1 MSLVTAYLFLYNV
14 SQFLGWGALLYRS
27 LPYIT
32 EQVKQSADG
41 ELFPPARHPKSFYP
55 EIEDHL
61 KLIQTAAL
69 LEVVHAAV
77 GLVRSNPVVAAVQI
91 ARFVV

>member
-1 MSLVTAYLFLYNV
+1 MSLVTVYLILYNV
-14 SQFLGWGALLYRS
+14 GQFLGWGSLLYRS

-32 EQVKQSADG
+32 EQVKLSVDG
-41 ELFPPARHPKSFYP
+41 GMFPPARHPKSFYP

-69 LEVVHAAV
+69 LEVVHAAA
-77 GLVRSNPVVAAVQI
+77 GLVRSSPVVAAIQI
-91 ARFVV
+91 ARFV